1 MAASVDAQEED
12 GVWDEAE
19 ATALKAAARALER
32 LVAQGAPADTAAS
45 AAAQA
50 YASTL
55 TRTGF
60 GGGSGRN
67 GGGGAS
73 TCASTNMDTLRQVFR
88 SLESSSLGHGVSAD
102 VARSV
107 LICAGFDESACDEIL
122 DEDEALNL
130 MRFEEVISA
139 LEERSKAAEK

>member
-1 MAASVDAQEED
+1 MVQCTTRWLPSRSRD
-12 GVWDEAE
+12 GWLTKRVMP
-19 ATALKAAARALER
+19 RAW
-32 LVAQGAPADTAAS
+32 P
-45 AAAQA
+45 
-50 YASTL
+50 
-55 TRTGF
+55 
-60 GGGSGRN
+60 
-67 GGGGAS
+67 
-73 TCASTNMDTLRQVFR
+73 CASTNMDTLRQVFR